1 MSYDKQELW
10 RLLAQAIGGAPT
22 DLHGH
27 EDAVLLRHV
36 ARHGIGPLLHQR
48 LRQDIVKGL
57 SDTVRN
63 RLATGAQSQAAL
75 DLLLNDSTHSFA
87 GLLHENGIPA
97 LLLKGTPVAHLFYPE
112 TWLRPRCDTDV
123 FIGEADRVRAM
134 ELLRANGY
142 QISGQLDRRYSSKQF
157 VASIKTFQQTFT
169 SFDVH
174 WKLSNRVLFQSTLP
188 FEECLERRQP
198 VPALGGHAWTLSTVD
213 LLLHACVHRIAHGR
227 NTERNRLLWLYDI
240 HLLWA
245 ALDEAGQ
252 DCFVDKALDRQVGA
266 LCADALQI
274 TEELFGKPE
283 GRDAGAAG
291 AVSAG
296 KEILKDLRRNRRREP
311 TASLVDAGKL
321 RWVLADWWAVARAR
335 AKAEYA
341 REVLFDR

>member
-1 MSYDKQELW
+1 MSDDKQELW

-245 ALDEAGQ
+245 ALGNTGQ
-252 DCFVDKALDRQVGA
+252 DSFVEKALDRQVGT
-266 LCADALQI
+266 LCADALQVA
-274 TEELFGKPE
+274 EELFGDPE
-283 GRDAGAAG
+283 NRGTSAVGAA
-291 AVSAG
+291 SAANNV
-296 KEILKDLRRNRRREP
+296 INNLRSNRRHEP
-311 TASLVDAGKL
+311 TARLVDAGKL
-321 RWVLADWWAVARAR
+321 RWVLADVRALKGIKQ
-335 AKAEYA
+335 KAA
-341 REVLFDR
+341 FTRELLPL